1 MSFRFVGIELVPLR
15 KIPERTELEVW
26 CSGRDLDPG
35 LRLERPEYL
44 TELYYRSPELYYS
57 MDSPVQLLWFAVYGN
72 FVFFAVA
79 NIFKACFY

>member
-1 MSFRFVGIELVPLR
+1 M
-15 KIPERTELEVW
+15 W

-57 MDSPVQLLWFAVYGN
+57 MISSVLLLWFAVYGDLV
-72 FVFFAVA
+72 FVAVA
-79 NIFKACFY
+79 DIFKACLY